1 MKTIEEDF
9 TPMPKDEQNKT
20 WTNIANYFRAN
31 SIWML
36 MYEPKY
42 LVAFGPCTL
51 NGGIYHDSHAVINRL
66 DQYLPIDLYIAGC
79 MPKPEA
85 VMNGFQDLIQMIQ
98 DRKATGWKMYQEN
111 HAWYQENQIAA
122 LGEVFV
128 HDEFHE

>member
-1 MKTIEEDF
+1 MGPMATPRQADVLLITGYLSLKTLRRIIY
-9 TPMPKDEQNKT
+9 TYEQM
-20 WTNIANYFRAN
+20 
-31 SIWML
+31 S
-36 MYEPKY
+36 EPKY

-51 NGGIYHDSHAVINRL
+51 NGGIYYDSHAVINCL

-98 DRKATGWKMYQEN
+98 ARKATGWKMYQEN
-111 HAWYQENQIAA
+111 HAWYQENQLSA